1 MESVAMKSCSSVPK
15 LGGNSIEKHKERDV
29 MGREAGK
36 VVQFPGT
43 RHNPGRD
50 RSRQIKNIDGIKYFS
65 QQQIKLIRRTVRD
78 QATLDLDKGQVT
90 AVREWM
96 TIDLLVSTGLRVSEA
111 ANVRCG
117 DLKAGYGESAL
128 FVRDG
133 KGSKSR
139 TVQIPDS
146 LRKHL
151 KQFITWKESRGE
163 PTGADDHLFIGQ
175 RGPWSSQAIQ
185 QLVKKYLKGL
195 GLYENEKSV
204 HALRH
209 SYAVEFYR
217 QEKDLRALQKQ
228 LGHSSI
234 QTTQVYADVTV
245 QDIQKQIRGLWG

>member
-1 MESVAMKSCSSVPK
+1 
-15 LGGNSIEKHKERDV
+15 

-43 RHNPGRD
+43 RQNPGRD
-50 RSRQIKNIDGIKYFS
+50 RSRQITNIDGIKYFTE
-65 QQQIKLIRRTVRD
+65 QQIKLLRRTVRD
-78 QATLDLDKGQVT
+78 KAVLDQGRGQVT
-90 AVREWM
+90 AVREWAA
-96 TIDLLVSTGLRVSEA
+96 IDLLTSSGLRVAET

-117 DLKAGYGESAL
+117 DIKAGYGECAL

-133 KGSKSR
+133 KGAKSR

-146 LRKHL
+146 LKKHL
-151 KQFITWKESRGE
+151 KQFITWKQIRRE
-163 PTGADDHLFIGQ
+163 PNGPDDYLFIGQ
-175 RGPWSSQAIQ
+175 RGPWTAQAIQ
-185 QLVKKYLKGL
+185 FLVKKHLKAL

-228 LGHSSI
+228 LGHSSV
-234 QTTQVYADVTV
+234 QTTQIYADVTV

>member
-1 MESVAMKSCSSVPK
+1 
-15 LGGNSIEKHKERDV
+15 
-29 MGREAGK
+29 MGKEAGN

-43 RHNPGRD
+43 RQNCSRD
-50 RSRQIKNIDGIKYFS
+50 QSQKITNIDGVKYFN

-78 QATLDLDKGQVT
+78 RSALDMDRNQVT

-96 TIDLLVSTGLRVSEA
+96 ALDLITCTGLRVSEA

-128 FVRDG
+128 FVRAG
-133 KGSKSR
+133 KGAKSR

-146 LRKHL
+146 LKKHL
-151 KQFITWKESRGE
+151 KQFVAWKAGRRE
-163 PTGADDHLFIGQ
+163 PTGSDDHLFIGQ
-175 RGPWSSQAIQ
+175 RGPWTAQAVQ
-185 QLVKKYLKGL
+185 QLTKKYLKAL

-217 QEKDLRALQKQ
+217 QGKDLRALQKQ
-228 LGHSSI
+228 LGHSSV
-234 QTTQVYADVTV
+234 QTTQIYADVMAE
-245 QDIQKQIRGLWG
+245 DIQQQIKGLWG